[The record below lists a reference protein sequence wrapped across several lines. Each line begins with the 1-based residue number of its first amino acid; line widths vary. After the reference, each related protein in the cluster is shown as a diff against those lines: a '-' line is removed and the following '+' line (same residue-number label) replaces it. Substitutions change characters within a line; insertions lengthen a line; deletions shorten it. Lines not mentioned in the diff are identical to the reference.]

1 MKETKEFETESK
13 QLLNLMINSIYT
25 NKEIFLRELISNASD
40 AIDKYKYIALNS
52 DNKYPLK
59 DFAIELSYDKDAKV
73 ITIKDNG
80 VGMNKEDLIN
90 DLGTI
95 ARSGS
100 KDFINKFANAK
111 KEADAEKKEASKEEE
126 LNIIGQFGVG
136 FYSAFMVAKD
146 ITVLTKK
153 YDSDEGFKFE
163 SDGVKTYTI
172 ESDDSIKDSGTTIIL
187 KLKDNS
193 DNEDYDRYLND
204 YEIEELVKKYS
215 DYIRY
220 PIKMEVTTKK
230 EKLDKDGKP
239 IDGQYEDVKDIK
251 TLNSM
256 VPLWKKNKKDVTDEE
271 LANFY
276 KAKFSDYSD
285 PFTSL
290 FINVDGVISYNAL
303 VFIPSHAPYNLYSEN
318 YEKGLDLYS
327 KGIFIKE
334 KCKELVPDYLKF
346 IKGVVDSED
355 FDLNISREML
365 QNSPVLRRINDNIEK
380 KVIEKLKEIK
390 DGDFKKYVEF
400 YKNFGDHLKFGIYSS
415 FGSKKELLQ
424 DLLIFHS
431 LNSKD
436 DEFVSLKDYKAKM
449 KEGQKEIYYV
459 SGKSLDAIKLLPQLE
474 KYKKS
479 GIDVLF
485 LIENIDEF
493 ALSMMKD
500 YDKVEFKNIT
510 NESSEDLSSEEKDK
524 LTTLEAENK
533 RILDNLTE
541 SLKGKVDKVTFS
553 TKLVDSPVCITTKD
567 NYSLNMEETLKNDPS
582 NKANKDLYKAT
593 KVLEINPDHELF
605 KAISKLTNDD
615 EIKKYGKLL
624 YDEAML
630 LEGFDVDDKSSFVN
644 NLNELMLKNINK

>member
-40 AIDKYKYIALNS
+40 AIDKYKYISLNS

-59 DFAIELSYDKDAKV
+59 DFAINVSYNKDDRT

-80 VGMNKEDLIN
+80 IGMNKDDLIK

-100 KDFINKFANAK
+100 KDFINKFAKAK
-111 KEADAEKKEASKEEE
+111 KANDEENKDSSDKED

-136 FYSAFMVAKD
+136 FYSAFMVAKE
-146 ITVLTKK
+146 ITVFTKK
-153 YDSDEGFKFE
+153 YDSEVGYKFE

-172 ESDDSIKDSGTTIIL
+172 EEDDTLKESGTEIVL
-187 KLKDNS
+187 KLKDNTETENY
-193 DNEDYDRYLND
+193 DNYLND
-204 YEIEELVKKYS
+204 YQIEDLVKKYS

-239 IDGQYEDVKDIK
+239 IENEYEDVKEVK

-256 VPLWKKNKKDVTDEE
+256 IPLWKKNKKDVTDEE
-271 LANFY
+271 LNNFY
-276 KAKFSDYSD
+276 KDKFGDYTD

-290 FINVDGVISYNAL
+290 FITVDGVISYNAL
-303 VFIPSHAPYNLYSEN
+303 VYIPSHAPYNLYSEN

-380 KVIEKLKEIK
+380 KVIEKLKEIE
-390 DGDFKKYVEF
+390 DSDFKKYCDF
-400 YKNFGDHLKFGIYSS
+400 FKNFGDHIKFGIYQS
-415 FGSKKELLQ
+415 FGSKKELLE
-424 DLLIFHS
+424 DLLVFHS

-436 DEFVSLKDYKAKM
+436 DEFITLKSYKDSM
-449 KEGQKEIYYV
+449 KDGQKEIYYV
-459 SGKSLDAIKLLPQLE
+459 SGKTLEAIKLLPQLE
-474 KYKKS
+474 KYKKA
-479 GIDVLF
+479 GIDVL
-485 LIENIDEF
+485 LLTENIDEF
-493 ALSMMKD
+493 ALSIMKD
-500 YDKVEFKNIT
+500 YKKVEFKNIT
-510 NESSEDLSSEEKDK
+510 NESSEDLSDDEKDK
-524 LTTLEAENK
+524 ITSLEAENK
-533 RILDNLTE
+533 RTLDELTNA
-541 SLKGKVDKVTFS
+541 LKGKVDQVTFS
-553 TKLVDSPVCITTKD
+553 TKLVESPVCITTKN
-567 NYSLNMEETLKNDPS
+567 NYSLSMEETLKNDPN
-582 NKANKDLYKAT
+582 NKNNADMYKAI

-605 KAISKLTNDD
+605 KAISKLTNEDD
-615 EIKKYGKLL
+615 VKKYGNLL

-630 LEGFDVDDKSSFVN
+630 LEGFDVEDKAAFVK
-644 NLNELMLKNINK
+644 NLNDLMLKNIDK

>member
-40 AIDKYKYIALNS
+40 AIDKYKYISLNS
-52 DNKYPLK
+52 KEKYPLK
-59 DFAIELSYDKDAKV
+59 DFEIDLSYNKENRT

-80 VGMNKEDLIN
+80 VGMNKEDLIE

-100 KDFINKFANAK
+100 KDFINKFAKAK
-111 KEADAEKKEASKEEE
+111 KAKDDEKKDSSNED

-136 FYSAFMVAKD
+136 FYSAFMVAKE

-153 YDSDEGFKFE
+153 YDSDVGFKFE
-163 SDGVKTYTI
+163 SDGVQTYSI
-172 ESDDSIKDSGTTIIL
+172 EEDDTLKDSGTEIIL
-187 KLKDNS
+187 KLKDNTDS
-193 DNEDYDRYLND
+193 ENYDNYLND
-204 YEIEELVKKYS
+204 YQIEDLVKKYS

-220 PIKMEVTTKK
+220 PIKMEITTKK
-230 EKLDKDGKP
+230 EKKDKDGKV
-239 IDGQYEDVKDIK
+239 IENEYEDVKEIK

-256 VPLWKKNKKDVTDEE
+256 IPLWKKNKKDVKEE
-271 LANFY
+271 DLNNFY
-276 KAKFSDYSD
+276 KDKFSDYSD

-290 FINVDGVISYNAL
+290 FINVDGVVSYNAL
-303 VFIPSHAPYNLYSEN
+303 VYIPSHAPYNLYSEN

-380 KVIEKLKEIK
+380 KVIEKLKEIE
-390 DGDFKKYVEF
+390 DANFSKYCDF
-400 YKNFGDHLKFGIYSS
+400 YKNFGDHIKFGIYQS

-436 DEFVSLKDYKAKM
+436 DEFITLKSYKDKL

-459 SGKSLDAIKLLPQLE
+459 SGKSLEAIKLLPQLE
-474 KYKKS
+474 KYRKS

-485 LIENIDEF
+485 LTDNIDEF
-493 ALSMMKD
+493 ALSVMKD
-500 YDKVEFKNIT
+500 YQKVEFKNIT
-510 NESSEDLSSEEKDK
+510 NESSQDMSDDEKDK
-524 LTTLEAENK
+524 ITSLEAENK
-533 RILDNLTE
+533 KLLDELTE
-541 SLKGKVDKVTFS
+541 ALKGKVDKVTFS

-582 NKANKDLYKAT
+582 NKNNSDMFKAT
-593 KVLEINPDHELF
+593 KILEINPDHELY
-605 KAISKLTNDD
+605 KAVSKLNDEED
-615 EIKKYGKLL
+615 VKKYGALL

-630 LEGFDVDDKSSFVN
+630 LEGFDIEDKAAFVK
-644 NLNELMLKNINK
+644 NLNDLMLKNINK